1 MEIHNLSVTMQVL
14 VYFLFIDTTLPI
26 ECYPVIIF
34 KKTSDAVPQTYNL
47 PLPGQGSSR
56 VTNLFGSTNDLLRV
70 VCFPG
75 DTVLDTSLDGK
86 YSHYCSC
93 LDAKVGRLLIYI
105 TI

>member
-34 KKTSDAVPQTYNL
+34 KKTSDAVPQPYNL

-70 VCFPG
+70 VCFLG